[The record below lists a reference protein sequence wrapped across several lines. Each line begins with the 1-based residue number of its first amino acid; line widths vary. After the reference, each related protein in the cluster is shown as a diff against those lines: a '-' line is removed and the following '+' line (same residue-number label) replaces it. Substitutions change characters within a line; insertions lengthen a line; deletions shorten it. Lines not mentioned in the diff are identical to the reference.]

1 MYQLPKINMKVQQK
15 IILAFL
21 ALTGIILLLS
31 CVLIYYASAFQRRQ
45 DFNTRLKNRATTTA
59 SLLFEVEEVNES
71 LLKKVD
77 SLTVNSLYDENISIY
92 NTSNKL
98 LYRSA
103 KNAADTIDITRK
115 VFSNAINNQISFFSV
130 KQKEALA
137 IPYPTKSGIA
147 VIVISAEDKDGKKR
161 LRQLLIL
168 LMVTFLTGITLSAIA
183 GYIFSRT
190 ILNPLKKITHIVK
203 SISLKNIEKRL
214 SESDINDEWNELT
227 KTFNLLLDRLQ
238 QSFDI
243 QGRFI
248 ANASHELATPLTVI
262 TSQIDV
268 ALQQDREA
276 GIYRKTLASVK
287 DDIDQLSQLV
297 KSLLEIARTAK
308 GGSIKTSA
316 IRIDEL
322 VMDVAASIS
331 RLSFVEKVNLQ
342 VDALPENEQECMV
355 NGHYEL
361 LLSAFKNI
369 TENACKYSPDHSV
382 TLSLAFVEEKIIILF
397 TNKGYIDTEDIHL
410 LFYPFYRSHTVLQQK
425 GYGMGLS
432 LVQHIIQLHKGE
444 IKVENIGNNEVLFTL
459 VLPSIK

>member
-1 MYQLPKINMKVQQK
+1 MKVQHK

-31 CVLIYYASAFQRRQ
+31 CVLIYNVSDFQRKD
-45 DFNTRLKNRATTTA
+45 DFKNRLKNRATTTA

-77 SLTVNSLYDENISIY
+77 SVTVNSLYGESIGIY
-92 NTSNKL
+92 NFNNKL
-98 LYRSA
+98 LYRSV
-103 KNAADTIDITRK
+103 KHLRDTIEVNEKI
-115 VFSNAINNQISFFSV
+115 FSSARTKQINFFSV
-130 KQKEALA
+130 KQKEAMA
-137 IPYPTKSGIA
+137 FSYPTKSGIA
-147 VIVISAEDKDGKKR
+147 VIVISAEDKDGKDR
-161 LRQLLIL
+161 LRQLLFL
-168 LMVTFLTGITLSAIA
+168 LLITFVTCLVLSAFA

-190 ILNPLKKITHIVK
+190 ILNPLNKITHTVK
-203 SISLKNIEKRL
+203 SISLQNIEKRL

-238 QSFDI
+238 QSFEI

-268 ALQQDREA
+268 TLQQDRNAET
-276 GIYRKTLASVK
+276 YRDTLISVK

-308 GGSIKTSA
+308 GESIQTRA

-322 VMDVAASIS
+322 VMDVAASIGK
-331 RLSFVEKVNLQ
+331 LSFVGKVNLHA
-342 VDALPENEQECMV
+342 DALPENEEECTV
-355 NGHYEL
+355 NGHYDL

-369 TENACKYSPDHSV
+369 AENGCKYSSDHSV
-382 TLSLAFVEEKIIILF
+382 TLSLAFLEEKIIVLF
-397 TNKGYIDTEDIHL
+397 SNKGHIEINDADS
-410 LFYPFYRSHTVLQQK
+410 LFYPFYRSHSVLHQQ

-432 LVQHIIQLHKGE
+432 LVQRIIQLHKGE
-444 IKVENIGNNEVLFTL
+444 VKVENIGQNEVLFTI
-459 VLPSIK
+459 VLPSAK